1 MVNYLKAKLVS
12 WKRINIVIFTDMPRP
27 EKLMVS
33 LYKEN
38 KLVKKEAIN
47 HFTSINNLY
56 ILDISLDEDYEL
68 NKEYRLL
75 VGDLPYINID
85 TSEAVYFSDF
95 DERFYYE
102 GDDLGNVY
110 SKQATTFT
118 LWAPLAKAVTL
129 RLISPEGK
137 MSLLPMNY
145 DNKGIYR
152 LKADGDLLN
161 YKYRYIIDNN
171 GVITEARD
179 LYAKEMSLNS
189 EYSVVVDL
197 KELAQ
202 IKSVSPKTTIKN
214 YVDAIIYETHIR
226 DLTEDTYNDVEHKGK
241 YLGFMEEG
249 RKSKGGHPAGLDYIK
264 YLGVTHVQ
272 IQPILDFNSEDD
284 IKTNDWYNWGYD
296 PIAFFAIE
304 GSFSLHPEIPLTRL
318 KEFKQMVK
326 KYHENDLR
334 IVVDVVYNHVY
345 AYEDSDFEKTV
356 PHYYFRRRK
365 NNYLANASGC
375 GNDFASERKMARK
388 IIVDSVKYLF
398 ETFDID
404 GLRFDL
410 MGLFDIETVNA
421 CFEEARKIKK
431 DAILYGEGW
440 EMGEELPKDKR
451 ASKSNH
457 LALPNL
463 GFFNDSYRDIVKGPS
478 SSFNLH
484 EKGYICGNTDYVFGV
499 DFAFHACV
507 LPLSYQPMFNSANQS
522 INYLECHDNST
533 LYDKLLVSNAF
544 EEEKVLL
551 DRVSLGNTILLLS
564 FGVPL
569 FHMGQEIG
577 LSKDGLDNTYKTIGV
592 NNLNYR
598 LVDERFDMVNRF
610 RLFNILRKKLAYT
623 HLSNVE
629 DIKGFFEIS
638 HWDNGVYA
646 LTAKDKNVFANE
658 KEFVILINPTS
669 EKISFELDDYYT
681 VLNGID
687 DGKAINVKN
696 GFLPGCSLLMLFLKK

>member
-388 IIVDSVKYLF
+388 IIVDSEQSTTGQRIYNKP
-398 ETFDID
+398 
-404 GLRFDL
+404 
-410 MGLFDIETVNA
+410 
-421 CFEEARKIKK
+421 
-431 DAILYGEGW
+431 
-440 EMGEELPKDKR
+440 LPF
-451 ASKSNH
+451 
-457 LALPNL
+457 P
-463 GFFNDSYRDIVKGPS
+463 
-478 SSFNLH
+478 
-484 EKGYICGNTDYVFGV
+484 
-499 DFAFHACV
+499 
-507 LPLSYQPMFNSANQS
+507 
-522 INYLECHDNST
+522 
-533 LYDKLLVSNAF
+533 
-544 EEEKVLL
+544 
-551 DRVSLGNTILLLS
+551 
-564 FGVPL
+564 
-569 FHMGQEIG
+569 
-577 LSKDGLDNTYKTIGV
+577 
-592 NNLNYR
+592 
-598 LVDERFDMVNRF
+598 
-610 RLFNILRKKLAYT
+610 
-623 HLSNVE
+623 
-629 DIKGFFEIS
+629 
-638 HWDNGVYA
+638 
-646 LTAKDKNVFANE
+646 
-658 KEFVILINPTS
+658 
-669 EKISFELDDYYT
+669 
-681 VLNGID
+681 
-687 DGKAINVKN
+687 
-696 GFLPGCSLLMLFLKK
+696 